1 MRLARYKQAP
11 IENRRHVV
19 DYSQWLDT
27 AETIVGTPTHSVDN
41 VTSPPLTVGTP
52 TLSSDAKSVIFFV
65 SGGVD
70 GEEYQVDLTVTTSGT
85 QVREDTI
92 IFTIDDPDV

>member
-27 AETIVGTPTHSVDN
+27 TETIVGTPTHSVDN
-41 VTSPPLTVGTP
+41 ATSPPLTVSTP
-52 TLSSDAKSVIFFV
+52 TLSTDAKLVIFFV